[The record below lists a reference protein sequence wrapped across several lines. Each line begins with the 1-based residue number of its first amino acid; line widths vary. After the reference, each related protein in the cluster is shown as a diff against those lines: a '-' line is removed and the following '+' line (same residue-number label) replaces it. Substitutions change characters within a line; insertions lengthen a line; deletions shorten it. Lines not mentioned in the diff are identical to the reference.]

1 MLLGET
7 RCVYVAERDGGEAL
21 RDKVGSRGG
30 RREATRASWREAIV
44 MKYWRCLARGS
55 ALGRIGAADCGLR
68 LKPGTLRLGGW
79 RLWRGGRAA
88 STGYM
93 HLAVREQ
100 ARRADF

>member
-1 MLLGET
+1 
-7 RCVYVAERDGGEAL
+7 
-21 RDKVGSRGG
+21 
-30 RREATRASWREAIV
+30 

-55 ALGRIGAADCGLR
+55 ALGRIRAADCGLR

-79 RLWRGGRAA
+79 SFLEGGSSS